1 MEEIKLNET
10 TSIYKSN
17 IPLEFLDDLIKEI
30 NLNISVNSNTNNS
43 EYSKTEV
50 TSPGI
55 QSNIII
61 DSKNISTL
69 KSMCVDMVKTVA
81 NYEMSNPYYA
91 RTWVFISN
99 SKTEV
104 SGWHTHN
111 KPMKDDLVKIKDF
124 TWTFT
129 YYLQMPDNLKGEEG
143 YLFFRTKDGKIT
155 KMMPEVGDLF
165 VFPATLDHRPELN
178 RTSTKDR
185 IVYAGNFMD
194 LDFQTEYTKIT
205 KSLI

>member
-69 KSMCVDMVKTVA
+69 KSICVDRVKTVA

-143 YLFFRTKDGKIT
+143 YLFFKTKDGKIT

-165 VFPATLDHRPELN
+165 IFSASLDHRPELN

-194 LDFQTEYTKIT
+194 LDFQTEYTKKT
-205 KSLI
+205 KTLL